1 MTHVWWMFFLVS
13 CCQKQIVGWFYG
25 KQHSC
30 GNIPTFTM
38 SIVVGPK
45 PIFSTKPWTSR
56 ENGVA
61 ITTMHFFP
69 CHMRY
74 NSRRRSLKHFNRSF
88 DHEGHCDLT
97 GCVVTLEPYH
107 GWILY
112 GQPIFWSESSD
123 LDGEVK
129 TYNKTARR
137 GRISWNWKK
146 FEWNHERKSNGPR
159 KFRTLEVGEILWN
172 IMIHP
177 QQKVAQLKLF
187 KKCFLVAG

>member
-1 MTHVWWMFFLVS
+1 
-13 CCQKQIVGWFYG
+13 
-25 KQHSC
+25 
-30 GNIPTFTM
+30 M
-38 SIVVGPK
+38 SIWYWTETN
-45 PIFSTKPWTSR
+45 IFHK
-56 ENGVA
+56 
-61 ITTMHFFP
+61 TMNIKVEWGGNSNYAFFS

-112 GQPIFWSESSD
+112 GQPIFSSVSSD

-129 TYNKTARR
+129 TYDKTAIR

-159 KFRTLEVGEILWN
+159 KFRRLEVGEILWN

-187 KKCFLVAG
+187 KTCFLAAG